1 MRDVPADV
9 VVVGAGASGP
19 AAAWRLASAGLRV
32 VLLEQGGWLDQRASP
47 SLTLEWEEALQTRF
61 HPDPN
66 IRALPSDYPVLHEGT
81 TPIRPALFTGVGG
94 STLRWRAFPALPP
107 LRLPCPHA

>member
-1 MRDVPADV
+1 MRDAPADA

-32 VLLEQGGWLDQRASP
+32 VLLEQGDWLDQRASP
-47 SLTLEWEEALQTRF
+47 SLTPDWEEALQTRF

-66 IRALPSDYPVLHEGT
+66 IRALQYADVARCPRGEIS
-81 TPIRPALFTGVGG
+81 R
-94 STLRWRAFPALPP
+94 RLPP
-107 LRLPCPHA
+107 G